1 VIETGRLYTDLRSP
15 NPVGRDLALYRIRAY
30 RFTDDHRHYVLAE
43 QLEERYLDGIR
54 LRPTT
59 LTYVEH
65 CLNAVRAGGRFPVF
79 SNHVA
84 TSEGIDIAAELRARE
99 PYGYRKVLIREPRQV
114 IAIVG
119 APRSGTSHL
128 YNLLAATGRFAYFTT
143 VSCWA
148 WPTRNLTRAGR
159 RLFTD
164 VDEDVLAV
172 DNKGTRLLPG
182 LVMPYE
188 AEDVY
193 ARTIPTYRH
202 IAGHHYDLTPAR
214 IATPEI
220 LSRATSAH
228 LAYFNRDILLTKS
241 PFNSLRINQLEKVW
255 GGRLHYIHI
264 TRDPHD
270 TAESIRRN
278 HFEFEVGG
286 HLLSAEGAQLYFTN
300 SIRRDAPRSQTLV
313 VNHRALLRNPEDVVR
328 QVNVGCRPA
337 GGQ

>member
-1 VIETGRLYTDLRSP
+1 VIGTGRLYTDLRSP
-15 NPVGRDLALYRIRAY
+15 NPVGCDLALYRIRAY
-30 RFTDDHRHYVLAE
+30 RFTDDHRQYVLAE

-59 LTYVEH
+59 LSYVER
-65 CLNAVRAGGRFPVF
+65 CLNAVRAGGLFPAF
-79 SNHVA
+79 SNRVA
-84 TSEGIDIAAELRARE
+84 ISEDIDIAAELRARE
-99 PYGYRKVLIREPRQV
+99 PYGFRNVPTREPRQV

-172 DNKGTRLLPG
+172 DNKNTRLLPC

-193 ARTIPTYRH
+193 ARAIPTYRH
-202 IAGHHYDLTPAR
+202 VAGHHYDLTSAR

-220 LSRATSAH
+220 LARANSAH
-228 LAYFNRDILLTKS
+228 LAYFNSDILLTKS
-241 PFNSLRINQLEKVW
+241 PFNSLRINQLEKIW
-255 GGRLHYIHI
+255 GGRLRYVHI

-278 HFEFEVGG
+278 HFEFEADG
-286 HLLSAEGAQLYFTN
+286 HTLSAEGAQLYFTN
-300 SIRRDAPRSQTLV
+300 SVRRDAPRSRTLV
-313 VNHRALLRNPEDVVR
+313 VDHRALLQNPEEVVR
-328 QVNVGCRPA
+328 QVAVAWCPTGD
-337 GGQ
+337 Q

>member
-1 VIETGRLYTDLRSP
+1 MIETGRLYTDLRSP
-15 NPVGRDLALYRIRAY
+15 DPVGRDLALYRIRAY

-65 CLNAVRAGGRFPVF
+65 CLYAVRAGDRFPAF
-79 SNHVA
+79 SNQVA
-84 TSEGIDIAAELRARE
+84 ISEDIDIAAELRARK
-99 PYGYRKVLIREPRQV
+99 PYGYRNVPTHEPKQV
-114 IAIVG
+114 IAIIG

-148 WPTRNLTRAGR
+148 WPTRNLTRTR

-172 DNKGTRLLPG
+172 DNKNTRLLPG

-193 ARTIPTYRH
+193 ARAIPTYRH
-202 IAGHHYDLTPAR
+202 VAGHHYDLTPAR
-214 IATPEI
+214 IATLEI

-241 PFNSLRINQLEKVW
+241 PFNSLRINQLEKIW
-255 GGRLHYIHI
+255 GDRLLYVHI
-264 TRDPHD
+264 TRDPHE

-278 HFEFEVGG
+278 HFEFEAGG
-286 HLLSAEGAQLYFTN
+286 HLLSAEDAQLYFTN
-300 SIRRDAPRSQTLV
+300 SIRRDAPRSQTLIV
-313 VNHRALLRNPEDVVR
+313 GNRALSQNPEDVVR
-328 QVNVGCRPA
+328 QVNVRCHPA
-337 GGQ
+337 GCQ